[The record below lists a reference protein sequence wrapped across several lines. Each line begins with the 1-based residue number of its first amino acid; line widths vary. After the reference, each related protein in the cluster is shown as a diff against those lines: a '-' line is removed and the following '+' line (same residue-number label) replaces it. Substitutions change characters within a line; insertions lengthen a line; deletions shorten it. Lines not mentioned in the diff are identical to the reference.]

1 MAGFRLRLLPFRRF
15 LFEPPY
21 NFHFLVTP
29 LANWLLLLT
38 RKFEVERLLVLY
50 LVTKITTKLQIVEN
64 TKFLVTNL
72 FSNEY
77 YPFLKGSPD
86 FKAIVDSKSGT

>member
-1 MAGFRLRLLPFRRF
+1 MAELWLRLLPFRRF
-15 LFEPPY
+15 LFEPSN

-29 LANWLLLLT
+29 FANWLLLLT
-38 RKFEVERLLVLY
+38 GKFEEEWLLVLY

-64 TKFLVTNL
+64 TKFLVFNL
-72 FSNEY
+72 FSHEY

-86 FKAIVDSKSGT
+86 FKAIM